1 MYWKHPSL
9 DGSVFFERYKMISWW
24 MTFRIWCSANYVRFS
39 STFTNFMEF
48 SKKDRSDV
56 SIFNLLP
63 DVLPTCSG
71 ISQKFMDYRVFFSA
85 KTTES
90 RLKVFQAPK
99 RYRETLAEQALG
111 LSIPSH
117 KTCER
122 DDQVFRLVDVIL
134 RINQRLCALQWKFY
148 EAYNH
153 WSACENKYLGS
164 RITSRHPFERQ
175 NICFENLLIES
186 FEKT

>member
-1 MYWKHPSL
+1 MAQFFSSATKWYPDGWLFGFDVLQITYVFQARSL
-9 DGSVFFERYKMISWW
+9 ISWN
-24 MTFRIWCSANYVRFS
+24 FQKRIEVMLAS
-39 STFTNFMEF
+39 STFAGCFADLFWNFTEIHGLQSF
-48 SKKDRSDV
+48 
-56 SIFNLLP
+56 F
-63 DVLPTCSG
+63 PT
-71 ISQKFMDYRVFFSA
+71 